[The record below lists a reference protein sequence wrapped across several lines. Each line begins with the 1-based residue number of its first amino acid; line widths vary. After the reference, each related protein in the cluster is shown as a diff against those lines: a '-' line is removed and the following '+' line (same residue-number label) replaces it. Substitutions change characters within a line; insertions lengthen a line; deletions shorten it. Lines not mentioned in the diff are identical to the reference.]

1 MSMLKYIYLYGIT
14 FGIFLIVD
22 LIWLNFIA
30 KNLYQKEI
38 GTLLLKNPNLLPAFL
53 FYALFIVALLVLVLI
68 PGIQSNSLTKTL
80 LLGAVFGF
88 ITYATYDL
96 TNLATL
102 QGWSIKMTVIDLIW
116 GTSVST
122 FVTFWGYII
131 GSKII

>member
-131 GSKII
+131 GSKIV

>member
-1 MSMLKYIYLYGIT
+1 MLKYIYLYGIT

-38 GTLLLKNPNLLPAFL
+38 GTLLLKSPNLLPAFL
-53 FYALFIVALLVLVLI
+53 FYALFIIALLVLVLI

-131 GSKII
+131 GSKIV